1 MSLRSNLKKLAI
13 YLSTKR
19 PSQRFNMTVYS
30 RYRKSGGP
38 INDPRKQKSVPECN
52 TICCA
57 LGNGIRAGVSAG
69 RCDDWHEYSYKFV
82 NNEDQYDWLF
92 NYNWVYY
99 DNTPKGAA
107 YRIGYFL
114 KCGIPSWFLFPASAG
129 EQEQKYKEC
138 LKIGKEYVASLRR
151 NKFQT

>member
-1 MSLRSNLKKLAI
+1 MTTYSSYRSGA
-13 YLSTKR
+13 
-19 PSQRFNMTVYS
+19 
-30 RYRKSGGP
+30 P

-52 TICCA
+52 TVCCA

-69 RCDDWHEYSYKFV
+69 KCHGWDEYSYKFV
-82 NNEDQYDWLF
+82 DNKDQYNWLF

-114 KCGIPSWFLFPASAG
+114 KCGIPSWFMFPSSAG

-138 LKIGKEYVASLRR
+138 LKIGKEYISSLKRV
-151 NKFQT
+151 